1 MHSKNE
7 APVVKTM
14 GSAMAFY
21 LKKKRRT
28 KMKKVL
34 SVLLCIV
41 LLASTMLLSVGCGSS
56 DGEGGE
62 NEESSGIVIGVSNGT
77 TGNAFRTGMVES
89 ATAYLEEL
97 KAQGVIEDYIV
108 SNTNDAN
115 DQVAGITDMIN
126 RGVDLIV
133 STVDNG
139 QVLAPVFQEAIDN
152 GIMIISGGCEGV
164 ELGPLNISME
174 ENSYDFCALPTEYL
188 AYEMGYKG
196 GIVHLYGLEGGWAA
210 GEERK
215 QAVRDVA
222 KKYNMEIIA
231 SAPCLWMDAEA
242 TKAVTSLLATNG
254 EAYGGENAMVMH
266 EDVANG
272 AYQAYKTAGVDL
284 KYINGLYTYG
294 WLRTWDA
301 DKDLV
306 SCVVP
311 YRPDISVDWIN
322 LGLLLLTEGYEIDN
336 SKLTQDYKIY
346 LPVSEIIVR
355 DEPAGDEPWL
365 ECVPE
370 DTKVVTLAEALE
382 GNEDK
387 SDNDCIMGAFDKQ
400 FFIDNY
406 LKKAE

>member
-1 MHSKNE
+1 MKN
-7 APVVKTM
+7 
-14 GSAMAFY
+14 
-21 LKKKRRT
+21 
-28 KMKKVL
+28 MKKIVALVL
-34 SVLLCIV
+34 CLVLV
-41 LLASTMLLSVGCGSS
+41 MTTMIIGTGCGGS
-56 DGEGGE
+56 DGSGE
-62 NEESSGIVIGVSNGT
+62 SGESGESSGLVIGLSNGT
-77 TGNAFRTGMVES
+77 TGNAFRTGMVDS

-97 KAQGVIEDYIV
+97 KSQGVIADYIV

-115 DQVAGITDMIN
+115 DQVAGLTDMIN
-126 RGVDLIV
+126 RDVDLIV
-133 STVDNG
+133 TTVDNG

-164 ELGPLNISME
+164 DLGPLNISME

-196 GIVHLYGLEGGWAA
+196 GIVHLYGLEGGWTA
-210 GEERK
+210 GEQRK

-222 KKYNMEIIA
+222 EKYNMDILA
-231 SAPCLWMDAEA
+231 AAPCLWMDAEA
-242 TKAVTSLLATNG
+242 STVISSLLATNG
-254 EAYGGENAMVMH
+254 DSYGGENAMVMN

-272 AYQAYKTAGVDL
+272 VYQAYKTAGVDL

-336 SKLTQDYKIY
+336 SKLTEDYKIY

-355 DEPAGDEPWL
+355 DEPAGDEAWL
-365 ECVPE
+365 DAVPE
-370 DTKVVTLAEALE
+370 GTKVVTLADALA

-387 SDNDCIMGAFDKQ
+387 SDNECIMGAFDKQ
-400 FFIDNY
+400 FLIDNY